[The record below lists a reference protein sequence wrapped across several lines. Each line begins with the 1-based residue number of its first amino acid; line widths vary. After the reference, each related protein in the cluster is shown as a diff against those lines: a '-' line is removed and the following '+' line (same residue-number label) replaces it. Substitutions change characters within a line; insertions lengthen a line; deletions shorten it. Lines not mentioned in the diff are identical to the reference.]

1 MRLESPLGRALGHGS
16 AKAGADHWIAQ
27 RLTAIGLV
35 PLGLWFAFSMTSL
48 QHGSY
53 ELVAAWVAEP
63 LNAILLILLVVTLV
77 YHSMLG
83 LQVIIEDYVH
93 GALGTLALIA
103 VKFVH
108 VILAVAGFYAIVV
121 TSMGAGQ

>member
-1 MRLESPLGRALGHGS
+1 MTLQSPLSKALGHGS
-16 AKAGADHWIAQ
+16 AKAGAEHWLAQ

-35 PLGLWFAFSMTSL
+35 PLGLWFVFAIATL
-48 QHGSY
+48 QHGNY

-63 LNAILLILLVVTLV
+63 LNAILLILLLITLV

-93 GALGTLALIA
+93 GALGMAMLIA
-103 VKFVH
+103 VRFIH
-108 VILAVAGFYAIVV
+108 VILAVAGIYSVVV
-121 TSMGAGQ
+121 TALRVAR

>member
-16 AKAGADHWIAQ
+16 AKAGADHWLAQ
-27 RLTAIGLV
+27 RLTAVGLV
-35 PLGLWFAFSMTSL
+35 PLGLWFAFSMASL

-53 ELVAAWVAEP
+53 ELVADWVAEP
-63 LNAILLILLVVTLV
+63 MNAILLILLVVTLV

-93 GALGTLALIA
+93 GALATLSLIV

-108 VILAVAGFYAIVV
+108 VILVAAGLYSIVV
-121 TSMGAGQ
+121 TSLGAGQ

>member
-27 RLTAIGLV
+27 RLTAVALV
-35 PLGLWFAFSMTSL
+35 PLGLWFAFSVASL
-48 QHGSY
+48 PHGNFVA
-53 ELVAAWVAEP
+53 VAAWVAEP
-63 LNAILLILLVVTLV
+63 LNAILLILLVVALV

-93 GALGTLALIA
+93 GALGTLSLIA

-108 VILAVAGFYAIVV
+108 VILVVAGIYAIVV
-121 TSMGAGQ
+121 TSLGTGQ

>member
-27 RLTAIGLV
+27 RLTAISLV
-35 PLGLWFAFSMTSL
+35 PLGLWFAFSMVSL

-53 ELVAAWVAEP
+53 QLVAAWVAEP

-77 YHSMLG
+77 YHSLLG

-93 GALGTLALIA
+93 GALGTLSLIA
-103 VKFVH
+103 AKFVH
-108 VILAVAGFYAIVV
+108 VILSVAGLYSIVV
-121 TSMGAGQ
+121 TSLGAGQ

>member
-27 RLTAIGLV
+27 RLTAVGLV
-35 PLGLWFAFSMTSL
+35 PLGLWFAFSLVSL
-48 QHGSY
+48 QHDSY
-53 ELVAAWVAEP
+53 GLVAAWAAEP

-108 VILAVAGFYAIVV
+108 VILAVAGLYAIVV
-121 TSMGAGQ
+121 TSLGAGQ

>member
-48 QHGSY
+48 QHGRY

-63 LNAILLILLVVTLV
+63 LNAIGLILLVVTLV

-93 GALGTLALIA
+93 GALGTLSLIV

-108 VILAVAGFYAIVV
+108 VILAVAGIYAIVV
-121 TSMGAGQ
+121 TSLGTGQ